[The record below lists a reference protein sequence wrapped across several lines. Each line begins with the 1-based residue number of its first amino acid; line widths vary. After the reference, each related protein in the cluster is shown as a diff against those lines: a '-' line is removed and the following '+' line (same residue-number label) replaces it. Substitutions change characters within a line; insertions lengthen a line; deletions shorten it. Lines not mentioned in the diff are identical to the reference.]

1 LIESRSLIVTRCLDV
16 TRFTAGFDI
25 DNSGV
30 NDIAVCG
37 IACAR
42 GRGAAGIHPD
52 DTAAQMRGLAFS
64 PDERKCDATT
74 PFVVG
79 CRAGGMPGGAVPDV
93 FLRAIHYMGI
103 QKKRPRLRPI
113 CVNAKVDAVRYAA
126 RII

>member
-1 LIESRSLIVTRCLDV
+1 LLRHRQLNALIESRSLIVTRCLDV

-74 PFVVG
+74 PLLAD
-79 CRAGGMPGGAVPDV
+79 CRSARMRGGAAHDV
-93 FLRAIHYMGI
+93 FFSRYSLHGHTKEA
-103 QKKRPRLRPI
+103 P
-113 CVNAKVDAVRYAA
+113 AVAPDLCEC
-126 RII
+126 